1 MPPITVMIKPV
12 SGACNMR
19 CRYCFYADEMNN
31 RGTDIYP
38 AMDDE
43 TLETLVRRVMRYADK
58 QATFVFQGGEPT
70 LAGVGFYQKLLALQ
84 KKYRRADVT
93 ICNSLQTNGYHL
105 TDEMIDLFARNRF
118 LLGVSLDGCE
128 MTHDLLRK
136 DARGEGTFS
145 RVLENIRR
153 LQKANVE
160 FNILCVVNN
169 AVAEHAD
176 AVLDRLCAFDYLQFI
191 PCLDNLD
198 GTTQPHSL
206 TAEAYSAFLEKAFA
220 RYQKAFMTKRRLSIR
235 TFDNWVAMLL
245 GMPPEN
251 CAMRGVCSP
260 GFLVESTGDVYPCDF
275 YALDEWKLGNI
286 REHSLRQLHR
296 TPQAKTFEEVSLPV
310 PDRCRS
316 CPWYALCRNGCR
328 RERDPQTG
336 LYRFCSCMEAFFSAH
351 MDELKLL
358 ASAVRNNP

>member
-43 TLETLVRRVMRYADK
+43 TLEILVRRVMRYADR
-58 QATFVFQGGEPT
+58 QAAFVFQGGEPT
-70 LAGVGFYQKLLALQ
+70 LAGVGFFKKLLALQ
-84 KKYRRADVT
+84 KKYRRADVQV
-93 ICNSLQTNGYHL
+93 CNALQTNGYHL
-105 TDEMIDLFARNRF
+105 TDEMIALFAENHF

-136 DARGEGTFS
+136 DAKGEGTFA
-145 RVLENIRR
+145 RVLDNIRR
-153 LQKANVE
+153 LQTAGVE
-160 FNILCVVNN
+160 FNILCVVND
-169 AVAEHAD
+169 AVARNAD
-176 AVLDRLCAFDYLQFI
+176 AVLDCLSEFDYLQFI

-198 GTTQPHSL
+198 GTTHSHSL
-206 TAEAYSAFLEKAFA
+206 TNGAYSKFLDKAFA
-220 RYQKAFMTKRRLSIR
+220 RYRQAFFSPRRISIR

-260 GFLVESTGDVYPCDF
+260 GFLVESSGDVYPCDF

-286 REHSLRQLHR
+286 REHSLHQLHR
-296 TPQAKTFEEVSLPV
+296 APQAKEFQEVSLPV
-310 PDRCRS
+310 PELCRD
-316 CPWYALCRNGCR
+316 CTWYALCRNGCR
-328 RERDPQTG
+328 RERDPETG
-336 LYRFCSCMEAFFSAH
+336 LYRFCTATQQFLSAH
-351 MDELKLL
+351 IEDLK
-358 ASAVRNNP
+358 AMAEAVRNAR